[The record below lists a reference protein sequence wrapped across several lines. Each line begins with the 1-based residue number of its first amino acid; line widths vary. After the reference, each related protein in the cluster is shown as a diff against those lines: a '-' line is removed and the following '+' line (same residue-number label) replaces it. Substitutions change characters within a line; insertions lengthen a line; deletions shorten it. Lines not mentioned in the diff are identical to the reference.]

1 MQRMKDFLQAQ
12 GINVPK
18 GAAYTRWF
26 EENELPL
33 FVACTQCGKK
43 TMLLK
48 AHVDGE
54 GNPYCAACALADM
67 ARTERAAQPEKAAD
81 PEIEAALNYIFGD

>member
-1 MQRMKDFLQAQ
+1 MQKMKDFLQAQ
-12 GINVPK
+12 GIDVPK
-18 GAAYTRWF
+18 GAAYTKWF

-54 GNPYCAACALADM
+54 GNPYCPTCALPEPE
-67 ARTERAAQPEKAAD
+67 RQKRAAEQERAAD

>member
-1 MQRMKDFLQAQ
+1 MQKMKDFLQAQ
-12 GINVPK
+12 GIDVPK
-18 GAAYTRWF
+18 GATYTRWF

-48 AHVDGE
+48 AHVDSE
-54 GNPYCAACALADM
+54 GNPYCPACALPEPE
-67 ARTERAAQPEKAAD
+67 RQKRAAEQERTAD

>member
-1 MQRMKDFLQAQ
+1 MQKMKDFLQAQ
-12 GINVPK
+12 GVDVPQ
-18 GAAYTRWF
+18 GAIYTRWF
-26 EENELPL
+26 VENDLPL

-48 AHVDGE
+48 AHVDSE
-54 GNPYCAACALADM
+54 GNPYCPTCALPEPE
-67 ARTERAAQPEKAAD
+67 RQKRAAEQERAAD